1 MAARLTYSRRASTG
15 AVNLDRSPRA
25 WGPQPPGGPAARHAA
40 PRRPGARTA
49 YADTVD
55 VAGVAFRVVCRYPK
69 PRFWARSRPEFI
81 TSRRPEVTVAIT
93 YDEHFR
99 RRARQ
104 PAREETVDDTPRVRR
119 RGRRLHVTTGYYRAT
134 VDVGRGR
141 AAVRMAG
148 GFGVANL
155 MRTLSALW
163 LLEHGTLLLRALR
176 LGNGSAPVLLVS
188 PAAEAVC
195 AAGRRGAGAPPAEAQ
210 LKIDGAGAPSTHAA
224 AYVAVRPTADGLT
237 AQPTPF
243 VAEGQRLPLPRRP
256 RPVALWISCRG
267 GGPARSSGAAQ
278 ALATLLP
285 AVWQADRRRAALART
300 LELAARI
307 VTTPACR
314 IVDAGS
320 PRREGSL
327 VG

>member
-1 MAARLTYSRRASTG
+1 MAARLT
-15 AVNLDRSPRA
+15 
-25 WGPQPPGGPAARHAA
+25 H
-40 PRRPGARTA
+40 

-69 PRFWARSRPEFI
+69 PRFWARGRPEFL
-81 TSRRPEVTVAIT
+81 TSRRPDVTVAIA
-93 YDEHFR
+93 YDEDFR
-99 RRARQ
+99 RRARR
-104 PAREETVDDTPRVRR
+104 PADEETVDDTPRVRR
-119 RGRRLHVTTGYYRAT
+119 RGRRLLVTTGYYHAT

-163 LLEHGTLLLRALR
+163 LLEQGTLLLRAMR
-176 LGNGSAPVLLVS
+176 LGDGSAPVLLVC
-188 PAAEAVC
+188 PAETD
-195 AAGRRGAGAPPAEAQ
+195 GAP
-210 LKIDGAGAPSTHAA
+210 APSTDATG
-224 AYVAVRPTADGLT
+224 YVAVSPTANGLT

-243 VAEGQRLPLPRRP
+243 VEHDGPLPVP
-256 RPVALWISCRG
+256 RPPRAITLWISRRDA
-267 GGPARSSGAAQ
+267 GPARSSGAAQ

-314 IVDAGS
+314 VVDAGS
-320 PRREGSL
+320 SRRKGSL